1 MLTQHQQECY
11 LRQWT
16 SAQPS
21 VTNYV
26 RAVVRDRMAAEDVLQ
41 EVALVLFRK
50 FAEYDEHRPFL
61 GWALGVARFQVM
73 GLQRDAARG
82 KVVFDDEV
90 LDRFTEAWTELSSEA
105 SERSVAMEYCVERL
119 AGHAQRL
126 VRLRYFEDFNAEQI
140 AEQLGGT
147 GASIRMTLQR
157 IREQLR
163 ACIEHQTRVEG
174 GMS

>member
-21 VTNYV
+21 VANYV
-26 RAVVRDRMAAEDVLQ
+26 RAVVRDRAAAEDVLQ
-41 EVALVLFRK
+41 ETALVLFRK
-50 FAEYDEHRPFL
+50 FAEYDEQRPFL
-61 GWALGVARFQVM
+61 GWALGIARFQVM
-73 GLQRDAARG
+73 GMQRDAARG

-90 LDRFTEAWTELSSEA
+90 LAKFTESWTEQASEV
-105 SERSVAMEYCVERL
+105 SERSVTLESCIERL

-126 VRLRYFEDFNAEQI
+126 VKLRYFEEFNAEQI

-163 ACIEHQTRVEG
+163 ACIERQTQLEG
-174 GMS
+174 EIS